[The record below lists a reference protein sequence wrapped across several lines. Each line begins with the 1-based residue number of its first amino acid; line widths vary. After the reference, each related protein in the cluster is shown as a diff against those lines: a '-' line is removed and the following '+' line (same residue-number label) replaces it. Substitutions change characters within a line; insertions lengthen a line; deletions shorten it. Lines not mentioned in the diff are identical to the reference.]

1 MKRKQA
7 LPKGMTEKDVLGLI
21 EHFENQ
27 TDDEA
32 IAEDE
37 AAFGKD
43 RCTVMEIPIRLVDK
57 GRAMIARE
65 TKAKRAKAA

>member
-7 LPKGMTEKDVLGLI
+7 LPKGMTEKEVLKLI
-21 EHFENQ
+21 EHFESQ
-27 TDDEA
+27 SDEEA

-57 GRAMIARE
+57 VRDMIARE
-65 TKAKRAKAA
+65 TKAKRAKVA

>member
-7 LPKGMTEKDVLGLI
+7 LPKGMTEKDVLQLI

-37 AAFGKD
+37 AAFGED
-43 RCTVMEIPIRLVDK
+43 RCTVMEVPTRLVDK
-57 GRAMIARE
+57 VRAMIARE
-65 TKAKRAKAA
+65 IKAKRTKTA